1 MTEQRADLDEEGP
14 THTSEGGAS
23 ATLNYGRG
31 RVSFQYRPDTFSV
44 LSHRGS
50 STRALGEAELHA
62 ALDSPFGTP
71 PPEEGLRAT
80 DDVLIVVPDATRAAG
95 ADRVVPVLRKRLNGA
110 GVPDSRISILI
121 GGGSHRL
128 PTPAEVVSILGPETP
143 RALAVHTH
151 DSRDPDA
158 SVYLGE
164 TSRGTP
170 VELNRRV
177 VEADRLILVGA
188 VGFHYVAG
196 FSGGRKGLLPGCASE
211 RSVRAHHLLA
221 FDPDTLS
228 QRAGVATGRL
238 DGNPVHEN
246 LEEAARMIEP
256 PFLFNTV
263 VNDAND
269 IVAAYA
275 GDLGRAHR
283 RACEEYAAAHSATVD
298 ARRPLVIASC
308 GGSPRDINLIQSHK
322 AIEHASGAL
331 EEGGVMVVLAECP
344 QGLGRDDFLDWFV
357 PGGARATARRL
368 VENYHVN
375 GQTAWGLRWKSER
388 FRILLVSS
396 LDPGVV
402 RGMGLEPHASLASAL
417 GAAGRDR
424 GYILPNA
431 AATLPSL
438 GPAGSVAGAALSL

>member
-1 MTEQRADLDEEGP
+1 MTKRTADREEGP
-14 THTSEGGAS
+14 PRTSEAAAS
-23 ATLNYGRG
+23 ATLNYGAG
-31 RVSFQYRPDTFSV
+31 QISFQYEPETFSV

-50 STRALGEAELHA
+50 STRALGEADLHA
-62 ALDSPFGTP
+62 ALDNPIAAP
-71 PPEEGLRAT
+71 PLEEGLRAT
-80 DDVLIVVPDATRAAG
+80 GDVLIVVPDATRAAG
-95 ADRVVPVLRKRLNGA
+95 ADRLVPVLRKRLNES
-110 GVPDSRISILI
+110 GVPDGQISILI

-128 PTPAEVVSILGPETP
+128 PTPAEVVSILGPEMP
-143 RALAVHTH
+143 RVLAVHTH
-151 DSRDPDA
+151 DSRDPSA
-158 SVYLGE
+158 SVHLGE

-177 VEADRLILVGA
+177 VEADRVILVGA
-188 VGFHYVAG
+188 IGFHYIAG

-211 RSVRAHHLLA
+211 LSVRAHHLLA

-283 RACEEYAAAHSATVD
+283 RGCEEYAAAHSAALDV
-298 ARRPLVIASC
+298 RRPLVVASC
-308 GGSPRDINLIQSHK
+308 GGRPRDINLIQSHK
-322 AIEHASGAL
+322 AIEHAAGAL
-331 EEGGVMVVLAECP
+331 EEGGAMVVLAECP

-375 GQTAWGLRWKSER
+375 GQTAWGLRAKSER

-396 LDPGVV
+396 LAPGVV
-402 RGMGLEPHASLASAL
+402 REMGLEPHPSLESAL
-417 GAAGRDR
+417 SAAGHER
-424 GYILPNA
+424 GYVLPNA
-431 AATLPSL
+431 ASTLPSL
-438 GPAGSVAGAALSL
+438 NSAAPRASGAR